1 MNTGWTSKSTV
12 QLKKAN
18 KENNMTFILWHL
30 AAIISVMAISF
41 ILGWI
46 GATKIYSLTEK

>member
-18 KENNMTFILWHL
+18 KETNMTFILWHL

-41 ILGWI
+41 ILGWYS
-46 GATKIYSLTEK
+46 ATKLNTLLEK